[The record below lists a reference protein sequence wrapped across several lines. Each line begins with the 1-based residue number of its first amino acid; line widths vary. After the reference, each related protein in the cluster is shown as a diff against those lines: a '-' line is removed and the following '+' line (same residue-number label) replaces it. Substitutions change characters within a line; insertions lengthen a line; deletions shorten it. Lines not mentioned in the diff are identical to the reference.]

1 MNKSF
6 FCTLSLFAGIALFS
20 TVEISGKVIA
30 SHATVSPLP
39 MVFARFFVTGLL
51 LSLIGLLGYVKKKR
65 LETGNDFSFLKLLT
79 GRDISIF
86 LLNGFLGIFGA
97 LYLFHLGIEMFEN
110 ASSSAVVF
118 SANALFTC
126 VLAKF
131 INKEELT
138 TRKIVAVIIGLVGIS
153 CFIFEKGKP
162 TLSTLLAILTMCGAA
177 FLFAAS
183 VCITKRVVH
192 KYGPIFFM
200 GMSSLFGA
208 LITLPSAFI
217 VNGGLQLDAI
227 FQALPSMC
235 YMVVVGTM
243 LGYLFYYYGLSGVS
257 AFKASMAFFM
267 KPGLA
272 CIFAWLYLGNKM
284 NLWTISGTLII
295 FLAMFLTL
303 NMKKA

>member
-6 FCTLSLFAGIALFS
+6 FCGLSLFLGIALFS
-20 TVEISGKVIA
+20 TVEIAGKVIA

-39 MVFARFFVTGLL
+39 MVFARFFVTGIILAVL
-51 LSLIGLLGYVKKKR
+51 GFPGYIAKNKLTWNDIG
-65 LETGNDFSFLKLLT
+65 
-79 GRDISIF
+79 IF
-86 LLNGFLGIFGA
+86 ALNGLLGIFGA
-97 LYLFHLGIEMFEN
+97 LYLFHKGIDMFEN

-138 TRKIVAVIIGLVGIS
+138 SRKILAVIIGLVGIS

-162 TLSTLLAILTMCGAA
+162 NLDTFLAILTMCGAA
-177 FLFAAS
+177 LLFAAS
-183 VCITKRVVH
+183 VCVTKRVVK
-192 KYGPIFFM
+192 KYGTMFFM

-208 LITLPSAFI
+208 LITLPFAFWI
-217 VNGGLQLDAI
+217 NGGLQIDAI
-227 FQALPSMC
+227 QQAFLPMC
-235 YMVVVGTM
+235 YMVLVGTM

-284 NLWTISGTLII
+284 NAWTISGTVII
-295 FLAMFLTL
+295 FLAMLLTL
-303 NMKKA
+303 NSKKA

>member
-6 FCTLSLFAGIALFS
+6 FCGLSLFLGIALFS
-20 TVEISGKVIA
+20 TVEIAGKVIA

-39 MVFARFFVTGLL
+39 MVFARFFVTGIILAVL
-51 LSLIGLLGYVKKKR
+51 GFPGYIAKNKLTWNDIG
-65 LETGNDFSFLKLLT
+65 
-79 GRDISIF
+79 IF
-86 LLNGFLGIFGA
+86 ALNGFLGIFGA
-97 LYLFHLGIEMFEN
+97 LYLFHKGIDMFEN

-138 TRKIVAVIIGLVGIS
+138 SRKILAVIIGLIGIS

-162 TLSTLLAILTMCGAA
+162 NLDTFLAILTMCGAA
-177 FLFAAS
+177 LLFAAS
-183 VCITKRVVH
+183 VCVTKRVVK
-192 KYGPIFFM
+192 KYGTMFFM
-200 GMSSLFGA
+200 GMSSLFGS
-208 LITLPSAFI
+208 LITLPFAFWI
-217 VNGGLQLDAI
+217 NGGLQIDAI
-227 FQALPSMC
+227 QQAFLPMC
-235 YMVVVGTM
+235 YMVLVGTM

-284 NLWTISGTLII
+284 NAWTISGTVII
-295 FLAMFLTL
+295 FLAMLLTL
-303 NMKKA
+303 NSKKA